1 MKIRRLQKEDIPELL
16 NLRIEQQKEYHECL
30 NEEEKHIIE
39 YTRDYINGNLN
50 INKYLFMFG
59 VFKNNEIVAI
69 CGYNV
74 WNGFPSLTN
83 HSGKIAYLCSAYTK
97 QEYRGQGI
105 MQELLDKSIN
115 TIKENGIT
123 RIKLN
128 SSKENAIRIYSRL
141 GFTKDETAMILD
153 L

>member
-1 MKIRRLQKEDIPELL
+1 MED
-16 NLRIEQQKEYHECL
+16 
-30 NEEEKHIIE
+30 
-39 YTRDYINGNLN
+39 
-50 INKYLFMFG
+50 LFMFG

>member
-1 MKIRRLQKEDIPELL
+1 MEIKQLIKEDIPELL

-30 NEEEKHIIE
+30 NDEEKHIIE
-39 YTRDYINGNLN
+39 YTKDYLNENLD
-50 INKYLFMFG
+50 KDLFMFG
-59 VFKNNEIVAI
+59 VFENNEMVAI

-105 MQELLDKSIN
+105 M
-115 TIKENGIT
+115 
-123 RIKLN
+123 
-128 SSKENAIRIYSRL
+128 
-141 GFTKDETAMILD
+141 
-153 L
+153 

>member
-50 INKYLFMFG
+50 KDLFMFG

-123 RIKLN
+123 RIKPVSYTHLT
-128 SSKENAIRIYSRL
+128 L
-141 GFTKDETAMILD
+141 PTT
-153 L
+153 